1 MKSIK
6 VTKMFLNA
14 IISTGKGST
23 KNNSAILFT
32 FFATGFLLCYS
43 PLDSSHFFEFCLP
56 AQIKQIFI

>member
-32 FFATGFLLCYS
+32 FFAIGFPSLLFAIGFQS
-43 PLDSSHFFEFCLP
+43 LL
-56 AQIKQIFI
+56 